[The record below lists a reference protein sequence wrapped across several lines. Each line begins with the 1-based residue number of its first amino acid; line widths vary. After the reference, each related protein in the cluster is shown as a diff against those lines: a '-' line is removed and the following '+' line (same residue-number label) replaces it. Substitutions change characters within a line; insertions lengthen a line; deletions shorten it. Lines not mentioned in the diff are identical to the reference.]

1 MKKIGFIGLG
11 NMGKGMSVNLSKK
24 KHQII
29 VYDINHDAYNYIKD
43 QNIKIAENLK
53 CLMNEAEIIIT
64 MLPDGTAVNAVWS

>member
-1 MKKIGFIGLG
+1 MRKIGFIGLG